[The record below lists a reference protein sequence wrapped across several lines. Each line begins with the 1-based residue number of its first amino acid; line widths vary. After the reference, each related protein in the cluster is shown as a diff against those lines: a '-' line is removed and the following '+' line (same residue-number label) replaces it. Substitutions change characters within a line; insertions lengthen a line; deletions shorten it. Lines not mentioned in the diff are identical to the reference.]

1 MISKYNDGII
11 PNIIKEKEEENDKIN
26 ISKETESLNKYIE
39 EEVKNIQ
46 KLYSSVHVKE
56 AIENIFEIID
66 KTNKYIDIKEP
77 WAMYKR
83 KIEDNEN
90 ILELDEV
97 LYTLAEVLRKVSIL
111 IRPIMPNASLK
122 IAEDLNIQDRYNI
135 DDWKDILNSKI
146 DISNAKVN
154 TSAENLFKR
163 MDIDK

>member
-11 PNIIKEKEEENDKIN
+11 PNIEKEEN

-39 EEVKNIQ
+39 EEVENIQ

-90 ILELDEV
+90 ISELDEV
-97 LYTLAEVLRKVSIL
+97 LYILAEVLRKVSIL

-154 TSAENLFKR
+154 TLAENLFKR